1 MGKLQSSIPAA
12 GATSS
17 DTAIAQAYRL
27 FWDREGPGYLP
38 LEQEALA
45 QLSARGV
52 TGHGLDATHLTA
64 LYAYTLKHGA
74 YCHHAQLNMGLRAG
88 CMDTIRAFAPHIALI
103 MAAVRR
109 LATASGYGGWVHRR
123 CDLPYGA
130 CDLRPGVRLADKG
143 FLSTSAGESSF
154 VGWVS
159 LHLEVDTGVN
169 IQRYSSAP
177 EEEEILLLPGF
188 AAEITGVRLTG
199 EDLCITARECDMQ
212 HAEVLQP
219 MAA

>member
-1 MGKLQSSIPAA
+1 MDKPPSIPATGVA
-12 GATSS
+12 SKDA
-17 DTAIAQAYRL
+17 AIARAYRL

-38 LEQEALA
+38 LEQEAIA

-52 TGHGLDATHLTA
+52 AGHGLDATHLTA
-64 LYAYTLKHGA
+64 LYAYTLTRGA
-74 YCHHAQLNMGLRAG
+74 YCHQAQLNMGLRAG
-88 CMDTIRAFAPHIALI
+88 CMETIRAFAPHIALI
-103 MAAVRR
+103 MAATRR
-109 LATASGYGGWVHRR
+109 LSTISGYSGWVHRR
-123 CDLPYGA
+123 CDLPYDA

-143 FLSTSAGESSF
+143 FLSTSAGESGC

-159 LHLEVDTGVN
+159 LHLEVDTGAN

-177 EEEEILLLPGF
+177 DEEEILLLPGF
-188 AAEITGVRLTG
+188 TAEITGVRLTG

-212 HAEVLQP
+212 HTEVLQP